1 MDDLHFDTLYQH
13 IGEEYKPHGAV
24 VPPIFQNSLFVFPS
38 CKEFVA
44 VQSGDQDFEREGSG
58 HAYSRISN
66 PTVDVVLKKLA
77 LLEGTE
83 DALVFG
89 SGMGAI
95 SAAILSCVEQ
105 GSHIVCLDTCYGP
118 TRNFIEA
125 YLPKFG
131 VSVTF
136 VDGLSPESVLDAIR
150 PETALVYL
158 ESPSSIIFRLQ
169 DLEAISSHCRAKGIP
184 TIIDNSYSSPVFQ
197 QPAKFG
203 IDMVVHSAT
212 KYLCGHSDVVAG
224 AFMASKERT
233 KKVIDNELQFLGAIL
248 PPLPAW
254 LMLRGLRTLKLRV
267 PHHGRTAHEIAT
279 WLKDRPEV
287 EEVFHVG
294 FAEGRQRE
302 LFEKQMTGTGG
313 LVTFQPVSQDPA
325 YIERLIDGL
334 KLFQLGVSWGGF
346 ESLGVPIHM
355 KAMGWSEH
363 RYLVRLYCGLEDPR
377 DMKADLERAFNEAKG

>member
-13 IGEEYKPHGAV
+13 IGEEHKPHGAV

-38 CKEFVA
+38 CKEFVS
-44 VQSGDQDFEREGSG
+44 VVSGSNDVELEGSG

-95 SAAILSCVEQ
+95 SAAILSCVQQ

-118 TRNFIEA
+118 TRNFIES

-136 VDGLSPESVLDAIR
+136 VDGLSPESVHDAIK
-150 PETALVYL
+150 PETTLVYL
-158 ESPSSIIFRLQ
+158 ESPSSIIFRIQ
-169 DLEAISSHCRAKGIP
+169 DLEAISSQCRAKGIP

-224 AFMASKERT
+224 AFMGSKERT
-233 KKVIDNELQFLGAIL
+233 KKIIDNELQFLGAIL

-279 WLKDRPEV
+279 WLRDNNEV

-302 LFEKQMTGTGG
+302 LFEKQMSGTGG
-313 LVTFQPVSQDPA
+313 LVTFQPKNQDPA

-377 DMKADLERAFNEAKG
+377 DMKADLERAFNVARG